1 MCMCVSVCI
10 CACAFIYTH
19 THMYIGNVMRVE
31 LLWTAEPEEG
41 FEQEDILSFRRLE
54 TLYLKPSSL
63 AALCDCVYLKPSSL
77 AAVP

>member
-1 MCMCVSVCI
+1 MYVCL
-10 CACAFIYTH
+10 CAFVRVHSSIH

-63 AALCDCVYLKPSSL
+63 AALCDCVYLKPSFL